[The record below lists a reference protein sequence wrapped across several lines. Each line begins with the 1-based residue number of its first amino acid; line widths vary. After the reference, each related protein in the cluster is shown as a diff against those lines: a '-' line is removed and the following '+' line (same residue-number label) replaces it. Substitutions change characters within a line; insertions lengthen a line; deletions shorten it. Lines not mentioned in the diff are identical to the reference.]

1 MKAQPTRS
9 KGSPT
14 RKVYNHEAYIKKSER
29 TQINDLMLY
38 LKLVEKQEQANQIPK
53 QAEVEQ

>member
-1 MKAQPTRS
+1 MS
-9 KGSPT
+9 
-14 RKVYNHEAYIKKSER
+14 AYIKKSER